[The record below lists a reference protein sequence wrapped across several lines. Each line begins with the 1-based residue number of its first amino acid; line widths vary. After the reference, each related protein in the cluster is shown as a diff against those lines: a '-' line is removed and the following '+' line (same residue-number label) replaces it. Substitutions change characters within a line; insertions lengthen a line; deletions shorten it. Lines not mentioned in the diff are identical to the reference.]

1 MDLFLKLE
9 MLDKLDLKIGGTNTK
24 VDQIHQSLARLEKTV
39 DAIKKVLDE
48 AIPAITEF
56 LASRN
61 IDVMELIVA
70 DG

>member
-9 MLDKLDLKIGGTNTK
+9 MLDKLDLKIGGTNNK
-24 VDQIHQSLARLEKTV
+24 IDQIHQSLARLEKTV

-61 IDVMELIVA
+61 IDAMELVC